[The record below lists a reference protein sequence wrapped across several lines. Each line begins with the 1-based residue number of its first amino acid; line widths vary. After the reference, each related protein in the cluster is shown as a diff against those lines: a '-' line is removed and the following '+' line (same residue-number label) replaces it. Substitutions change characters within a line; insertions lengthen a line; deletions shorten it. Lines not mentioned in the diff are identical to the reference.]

1 MTHECKNVCRFCSAT
16 ISTYLHSEF
25 IAKPKHILDMN
36 LERNYESTKNFE
48 LDQACFQQQT
58 TIIESIE
65 TFQYMKEITHEIY
78 IEYNYAYVICK
89 VLFG

>member
-1 MTHECKNVCRFCSAT
+1 MNVRMYVDFALLLSV
-16 ISTYLHSEF
+16 
-25 IAKPKHILDMN
+25 HICIQSLSPN
-36 LERNYESTKNFE
+36 HLERNYESTKNIE

>member
-1 MTHECKNVCRFCSAT
+1 
-16 ISTYLHSEF
+16 
-25 IAKPKHILDMN
+25 MN
-36 LERNYESTKNFE
+36 LERNYE

-65 TFQYMKEITHEIY
+65 TFQYMKEITHKIY